1 MQVDHFSDPN
11 ASARIIRPLTAPA
24 DAAPSP
30 DASARPKPSADRV
43 EHRFLGVRRMM
54 VEIETVVWLDRRNQ
68 RRKARQ
74 IGERMICADGKLWTI
89 SPDGVSRAP
98 QSRTLGAL
106 YVHLDE
112 CRDDASFPNPV
123 IEAAGRNLDRASVRG
138 MSCRTTV
145 SKQQFDAAVKHGQ
158 AMNVHPRRKRG
169 LRAKLRS
176 MTSTCRD
183 IGSKASTRPVSPA
196 AAAKVSDV
204 SPKQAPRSSTLSP
217 GSTAMRMPSRSKTY
231 CCSKKSAQMFSGH
244 ASMVMSP
251 IRYNWV
257 PKAGSSP
264 GPTMHAVAC
273 GCDSRGL
280 SVSDGRLT

>member
-1 MQVDHFSDPN
+1 
-11 ASARIIRPLTAPA
+11 
-24 DAAPSP
+24 
-30 DASARPKPSADRV
+30 
-43 EHRFLGVRRMM
+43 M
-54 VEIETVVWLDRRNQ
+54 VEIETVVWPDRRNQ

-158 AMNVHPRRKRG
+158 AMNVHPRRKRRIAG
-169 LRAKLRS
+169 QVALDDLNLPRHRLESINPACLASSGGEGQRRVTKTGPEIEHTVTRFDGDANAVALK
-176 MTSTCRD
+176 D
-183 IGSKASTRPVSPA
+183 I
-196 AAAKVSDV
+196 
-204 SPKQAPRSSTLSP
+204 LLLE
-217 GSTAMRMPSRSKTY
+217 
-231 CCSKKSAQMFSGH
+231 KSAQMFSGH

-251 IRYNWV
+251 IRYNCV

>member
-24 DAAPSP
+24 DAAPSRE
-30 DASARPKPSADRV
+30 ASARPKPSADRV

-158 AMNVHPRRKRG
+158 AMNVHPRRKRRIAG
-169 LRAKLRS
+169 QVALDDLNLPRHRLQ
-176 MTSTCRD
+176 T
-183 IGSKASTRPVSPA
+183 INPASLASSGGEGQRRVTKTGPEIEHTVTRFDGDA
-196 AAAKVSDV
+196 
-204 SPKQAPRSSTLSP
+204 
-217 GSTAMRMPSRSKTY
+217 
-231 CCSKKSAQMFSGH
+231 
-244 ASMVMSP
+244 
-251 IRYNWV
+251 N
-257 PKAGSSP
+257 
-264 GPTMHAVAC
+264 AVALKDILLLEKIC
-273 GCDSRGL
+273 PD
-280 SVSDGRLT
+280 V